1 MRICSTFSLVVR
13 GEVDADIGSNEYTGT
28 NGTKLSNY
36 TIDVPVAPY
45 LNTTYDYNIVAAIPY
60 IAGVS
65 LSFSTLTF
73 LGTPTDN
80 S

>member
-1 MRICSTFSLVVR
+1 MADDVS
-13 GEVDADIGSNEYTGT
+13 GEHTGT

-36 TIDVPVAPY
+36 TIDVPIAPY

-65 LSFSTLTF
+65 VFFPSILFSADRY
-73 LGTPTDN
+73 LGIWYHRYPILQLFHRPH
-80 S
+80 